1 MPTLKMGNQYYSI
14 SDSGMSLFEQGG
26 VRRVSPAARPIPL
39 SEEVIPAPD
48 SPAIADSS
56 PKVVIKGDIRLR
68 VNEAYAALKPIKGSY
83 SIDMKDMQEPL
94 QVLWI
99 TEGKVLRHSVHDI
112 DMEFDLRGARAG
124 ETRTHL
130 LTAHVTELDGQGS
143 IAQSSVF
150 VQIFVV

>member
-1 MPTLKMGNQYYSI
+1 MPTTNTGNQYYSI
-14 SDSGMSLFEQGG
+14 SDSGISLLEQGS
-26 VRRVSPAARPIPL
+26 VKRVYPAARHIPL
-39 SEEVIPAPD
+39 SQGPISMPE
-48 SPAIADSS
+48 SPATANNS

-68 VNEAYAALKPIKGSY
+68 VSEAYAALKPIKGSY
-83 SIDMKDMQEPL
+83 SIDMRDMQEPL

-99 TEGKVLRHSVHDI
+99 TEGKVLRHSVYDI

-130 LTAHVTELDGQGS
+130 LTAHVTELDGQGA

>member
-14 SDSGMSLFEQGG
+14 SDSGMSLVEQGS
-26 VRRVSPAARPIPL
+26 VKRVYPAARHIPL
-39 SEEVIPAPD
+39 SEEVVPAPD
-48 SPAIADSS
+48 IPAIATSS

-68 VNEAYAALKPIKGSY
+68 VSESYAALKPIKGSY

-99 TEGKVLRHSVHDI
+99 TEDKVLRHSVHDI
-112 DMEFDLRGARAG
+112 DLEFDLRGARAG

-143 IAQSSVF
+143 IAHSSVF